1 MRIVDPQFRLIIR
14 EEITLM
20 LSEGVFDGTLG
31 AGKPTTPSAA
41 EKAAAQ
47 ATELALSKK
56 VADSGVKKLAPAIK
70 DVKAAVEKADPE
82 DLKKMVKNWGKPAE
96 PQEQEVEEK
105 DKTKVTSSLT
115 QPAALPAAQAKAQT
129 KPQALSTDPKELA
142 AAELNKQPEKP
153 FEKQTQAEK
162 IKSAAKVSAAA
173 LKLSQSNGGQA
184 REMAAIVKDNPAARA
199 AFAMTPGMTDLQASV
214 DANLKAKGKDP
225 LTAVGDAWRELGQMT
240 SRYGLAEARH
250 RWIENELRK
259 LSERDKQI
267 HLKL

>member
-1 MRIVDPQFRLIIR
+1 MRIVDPKFRLIIR

-20 LSEGVFDGTLG
+20 LNEGVFDGTLG
-31 AGKPTTPSAA
+31 AGRPTTPSAA
-41 EKAAAQ
+41 EKAATQ

-70 DVKAAVEKADPE
+70 DVKATVEKADPE

-96 PQEQEVEEK
+96 PQEQEAEEK
-105 DKTKVTSSLT
+105 DKTKVTPSPT
-115 QPAALPAAQAKAQT
+115 QPAAQAKTQT
-129 KPQALSTDPKELA
+129 KPQDLSTDPKELA

-153 FEKQTQAEK
+153 FEKQTQSEK

-214 DANLKAKGKDP
+214 DANLKARGKDP
-225 LTAVGDAWRELGQMT
+225 LTSVGDAWRELGRMT
-240 SRYGLAEARH
+240 SKYGLAEARH
-250 RWIENELRK
+250 LWIERELQMLLKTSK
-259 LSERDKQI
+259 LD
-267 HLKL
+267 